1 MLKKIIVLAL
11 CLAFLM
17 GCFAACGNGEG
28 LKNGRLT
35 IVTTIFPV
43 YDWCREILGG
53 EADGVELVMLLD
65 SGVDLHSYQ
74 PTAADLIRISD
85 CDVFAFVGGESDGWT
100 EDALK
105 GDANPD
111 RKTVNLLEALGDM
124 VREEETVE
132 GMEAEAEEEDG
143 EEEPEADEHVW
154 LSLKNA
160 AVLVD
165 ALTDAICAA
174 DPDRADAYRANAAS
188 YREKL
193 AALDERYAEAAQAGS
208 KKTLLFGDRFPFR
221 YLVED
226 YGLSYYAAFSGC
238 SAESEASF
246 RTIVFL
252 AEKTDELQL
261 GAICQIESADGS
273 IARTIRD
280 NTAGKDQKILTFD
293 SLQSVTAKRAEE
305 GITYLSVMENNLEVL
320 KEALQ

>member
-1 MLKKIIVLAL
+1 MLRKIIALAI
-11 CLAFLM
+11 CLAVLT
-17 GCFAACGNGEG
+17 GCFAACGNGEVR
-28 LKNGRLT
+28 KNGRLT

-85 CDVFAFVGGESDGWT
+85 CDVFAFVGGESDSWT

-111 RKTVNLLEALGDM
+111 RKTVNLLQALGDM
-124 VREEETVE
+124 VLEEETAE
-132 GMEAEAEEEDG
+132 GMEAGEEDG

-165 ALTDAICAA
+165 ALADAICAA

-193 AALDERYAEAAQAGS
+193 AALDERYAEAAEAGS

-252 AEKTDELQL
+252 AEKTDELHL

-293 SLQSVTAKRAEE
+293 SLQSVTAKKLEE
-305 GITYLSVMENNLEVL
+305 GITYLSVMENNLGVL
-320 KEALQ
+320 REALQ